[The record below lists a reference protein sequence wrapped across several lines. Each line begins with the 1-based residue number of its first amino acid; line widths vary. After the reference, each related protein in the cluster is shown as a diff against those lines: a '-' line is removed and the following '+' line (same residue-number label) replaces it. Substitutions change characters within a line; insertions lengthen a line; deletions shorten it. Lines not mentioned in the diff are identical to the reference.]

1 MHLAVDEADLGPRDV
16 DVRDLAD
23 EIQQLFADLDR
34 ARPLDE
40 RLLPGVCSPTLDAL
54 ETADAV
60 EIVVDLPGVANDDV
74 RVLLKEDIV
83 LIVGGKMPPDPGERS
98 EANFHLVE
106 RDFGRFVRAVRVG
119 GALNGGEA
127 TAALGSGELRIR
139 IPKIENRR
147 GRNILVPVKRAPG
160 P

>member
-1 MHLAVDEADLGPRDV
+1 MRQIDTMLPLD

-23 EIQQLFADLDR
+23 EIQELFADLDR

-40 RLLPGVCSPTLDAL
+40 RLLPGVFSPTLDAL

-60 EIVVDLPGVANDDV
+60 EIVVDLPGVAIDDV
-74 RVLLKEDIV
+74 RVLLKENIV
-83 LIVGGKMPPDPGERS
+83 LIVGGKMPPDPGQRA

-119 GALNGGEA
+119 GALNGGDA
-127 TAALGSGELRIR
+127 TAALGQGELRVR
-139 IPKIENRR
+139 IPKIDNRR
-147 GRNILVPVKRAPG
+147 GRHILVPVKRAPG